1 MGTLGLQIFLF
12 LEHSILF
19 HRQHRQH
26 RQCSEWFRVTGAARQ
41 ADPQLTVLRPHK
53 SPHSA
58 TCRLAPMGWSLEGR
72 LGHLE
77 RVGRGGAQD
86 IRDQLLTRVSNLAL
100 SDEETGIVQ
109 TAHSVRCDRSLGA
122 LIGTHLLIT
131 FFATSH
137 PVLLCCHLLF
147 FGSFLRPDAC
157 SHKQDFEFPPSQL
170 LI

>member
-1 MGTLGLQIFLF
+1 M
-12 LEHSILF
+12 
-19 HRQHRQH
+19 
-26 RQCSEWFRVTGAARQ
+26 TGAARQ

-58 TCRLAPMGWSLEGR
+58 TCRLAPMHGQESGGKTGA
-72 LGHLE
+72 LGE
-77 RVGRGGAQD
+77 RAEGRGGAQD

-157 SHKQDFEFPPSQL
+157 SHKQDFEFPPSKL